1 MCPVA
6 KTVLPLQ
13 GMQVQFLVREVPRAI
28 RCGKKKTKKTT
39 MEHLTGNNPPVAFTP
54 LASWVQGHPGPS
66 L

>member
-13 GMQVQFLVREVPRAI
+13 GMQVQFLVREAPRAI
-28 RCGKKKTKKTT
+28 RWQKKTKKTT
-39 MEHLTGNNPPVAFTP
+39 MEHPTGNNPPDAFTP